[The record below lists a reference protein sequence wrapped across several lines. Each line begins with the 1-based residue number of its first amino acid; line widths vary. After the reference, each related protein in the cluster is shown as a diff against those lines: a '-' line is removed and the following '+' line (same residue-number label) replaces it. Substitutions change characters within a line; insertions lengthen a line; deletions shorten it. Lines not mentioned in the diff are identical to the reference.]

1 MSPTS
6 KQARTHHRRAVPTD
20 RTKNVQLW
28 RVEASWDHRPDDPVV
43 IRTSDKKRARR
54 KVTEL
59 ADKGAYVIFQ
69 EHTGW
74 DTWRT
79 LREVDGTALLAER
92 DAEQALARAGH
103 SRTPAGYRPD
113 AEDRHRTWLAWMDAR
128 AEADR
133 AEADRAEAERAA
145 REQAEADARR
155 HRLATEVRTHARAL
169 MTAPANVRP
178 ENRRRARHITG
189 AQR

>member
-1 MSPTS
+1 MSPTP
-6 KQARTHHRRAVPTD
+6 KQARTHRRRAVPTD
-20 RTKNVQLW
+20 RTKNVTLW

-43 IRTSDKKRARR
+43 IRTSDRKRARR

-79 LREVDGTALLAER
+79 LREVDGAAQLAER
-92 DAEQALARAGH
+92 DAEQQLATAGH
-103 SRTPAGYRPD
+103 PPTPPGYRPD
-113 AEDRHRTWLAWMDAR
+113 ADDRHRTWLARMDAR
-128 AEADR
+128 AQAGRR
-133 AEADRAEAERAA
+133 AAEQAA

-155 HRLATEVRTHARAL
+155 RRLAAEARRDARTL
-169 MTAPANVRP
+169 MNPPAIVRP
-178 ENRRRARHITG
+178 EHRQRARHITG
-189 AQR
+189 AQQ

>member
-6 KQARTHHRRAVPTD
+6 KQARQHRRKAVPTD
-20 RTKNVQLW
+20 RTKNVTSW
-28 RVEASWDHRPDDPVV
+28 RIEASWDHRPDAPVV

-69 EHTGW
+69 EHEGW
-74 DTWRT
+74 DRWRT
-79 LREVDGTALLAER
+79 LREVDGAALLAER
-92 DAEQALARAGH
+92 DAEQQLAAAGH
-103 SRTPAGYRPD
+103 PLTPRAYRPD

-128 AEADR
+128 AESGR
-133 AEADRAEAERAA
+133 RAA
-145 REQAEADARR
+145 EQAAQEQAEHDARR
-155 HRLATEVRTHARAL
+155 QRLAVEAHRDARTL
-169 MTAPANVRP
+169 MSPPAIVRP
-178 ENRRRARHITG
+178 ENRQRARHITG

>member
-1 MSPTS
+1 MSPTP
-6 KQARTHHRRAVPTD
+6 KQQRTHRRKPNAGD
-20 RTKNVQLW
+20 RTKNVKSF
-28 RVEASWDHRPDDPVV
+28 RVEASWDHRPNAPVI
-43 IRTSDKKRARR
+43 IRTPDLKKARR

-79 LREVDGTALLAER
+79 VREVDGAALLAER
-92 DAEQALARAGH
+92 AAEQQLAAAGQPP
-103 SRTPAGYRPD
+103 TPPGYRPD
-113 AEDRHRTWLAWMDAR
+113 AEDRHRTWFAWMDAR
-128 AEADR
+128 AESERR
-133 AEADRAEAERAA
+133 AAEQAA

-155 HRLATEVRTHARAL
+155 RRLAAEARQHARAL
-169 MTAPANVRP
+169 MNPPAIVRP
-178 ENRRRARHITG
+178 EHRQRARHITG